1 MEKSI
6 ILSEW
11 VKKHILRIIN
21 VDSVRSGAYN
31 GPINKEEDYM
41 PYMSVK
47 EAASKYGLSERRV
60 QKLCEQN
67 RIEGA
72 ERISG
77 VWIIPSDAEKPT
89 DDRTITASETENV
102 LSLAEVCS
110 QLSVSLATG
119 RNWIKLGKLI
129 PTEMRGRSPFFSSS
143 YVLSLKKDIA
153 CGDNQA
159 LKSRRNKKY
168 VSLEKVSSKS
178 INVDEELLSLI
189 VANAA
194 IQMISERLLGQT
206 FFLIDYLEKPE
217 IIGTYTL
224 LIQDLIKNPSFA
236 KEICKENGDLFHV
249 SFQWEKNEDIL
260 GLLYISCLNI
270 GDRKATGSYYTPTT
284 IVKRLIE
291 NLKIDNNIPKLRILD
306 PCCGTGNF
314 LLQLPSEVAVE
325 DVYGNDIDR
334 LSVIIARINV
344 ALKFCLADVSIVI
357 ANITHSD
364 FLMEY
369 DKSEFDY
376 VIGNPPWG
384 YEYTNQEGVCLNFKY
399 ASARGTKTES
409 YDVFTEQALNTVRKG
424 GVVSFVLP
432 EAILNVKSHVDI
444 RKLITESTSI
454 QRLEYLGN
462 VFDGVQCPCII
473 LQLRATRETMSTVGM
488 TVSFG
493 NNSFEILQERDVN
506 AKYFSFNMTDD
517 EYSILEKIEH
527 VSPVEYLAGQAKF
540 ALGIVTGNNKEYI
553 SKIKTEENEMILKG
567 SDLLK
572 YRFVPTQNY
581 IVFKPET
588 FQQVAPVDIY
598 RSPEKLLYRFICN
611 QLVFAY
617 DDNQTLSLNSC
628 NILIPKVPGLSIK
641 YILAI
646 LNSRIAQYYFKKKY
660 NSVKILRSH
669 IEQIPIA
676 CVEMRDQEEIVS
688 MVNVL
693 LDTNNSET
701 IIDQYNKV
709 DKKISVIYGMTE
721 AEYQTIC
728 AFVDAENLFL
738 IQ

>member
-1 MEKSI
+1 MSFI
-6 ILSEW
+6 
-11 VKKHILRIIN
+11 
-21 VDSVRSGAYN
+21 
-31 GPINKEEDYM
+31 
-41 PYMSVK
+41 SVK

-60 QKLCEQN
+60 QKLCEQK

-77 VWIIPSDAEKPT
+77 VWIIPSEAEKPT
-89 DDRTITASETENV
+89 DDRGSTISEIENV

-129 PTEMRGRSPFFSSS
+129 PTGMKGRSPYFSLS
-143 YVLSLKKDIA
+143 YVSSLKKDIA
-153 CGDNQA
+153 SGKNQA

-168 VSLEKVSSKS
+168 VSGRGLYNSYVSNDCAGVRSVETTLEMVSSMS
-178 INVDEELLSLI
+178 IEVDEELLSLV

-194 IQMISERLLGQT
+194 IQMISERLFDHT
-206 FFLIDYLEKPE
+206 FFLIDYLENPE
-217 IIGTYTL
+217 IIGSYTR
-224 LIQDLIKNPSFA
+224 LIQDLIENPLSA
-236 KEICKENGDLFHV
+236 KDTCKENSDLFRIP
-249 SFQWEKNEDIL
+249 FKWEKNEDVL

-270 GDRKATGSYYTPTT
+270 GDRKATGSYYTPTEV
-284 IVKRLIE
+284 VKKLIE
-291 NLKIDNNIPKLRILD
+291 RLRIDNTNSTQKVLD

-314 LLQLPSEVAVE
+314 LLQLPDVVAVE

-334 LSVIIARINV
+334 LSVVIARINV
-344 ALKFCLADVSIVI
+344 ALKFRLNDVSVVVE
-357 ANITHSD
+357 NITHSD
-364 FLMEY
+364 YLMDY
-369 DKSEFDY
+369 STTGFDY

-384 YEYTNQEGVCLNFKY
+384 YEYTDQEGVCLNFKY
-399 ASARGTKTES
+399 TSARGTKTES
-409 YDVFTEQALNTVRKG
+409 YDVFTEHALNTARKD

-432 EAILNVKSHVDI
+432 EAILNVKSHFEI
-444 RKLITESTSI
+444 RKLITESASI
-454 QRLEYLGN
+454 QFLEYLGN
-462 VFDGVQCPCII
+462 AFDGVQCPCII
-473 LQLRATRETMSTVGM
+473 LQLRVTQEKISTVGM
-488 TVSFG
+488 TVSL
-493 NNSFEILQERDVN
+493 NDKSFDILQKREVDPE
-506 AKYFSFNMTDD
+506 YFSFTMTDE

-527 VSPVEYLAGQAKF
+527 VSPVEHLAGQARF

-553 SKIKTEENEMILKG
+553 SQIKTDENEMILKG

-588 FQQVAPVDIY
+588 FQQVAPIDFY

-617 DDNQTLSLNSC
+617 DNNQTLSLNSC
-628 NILIPKVPGLSIK
+628 NILIPEVPRMSIK

-646 LNSRIAQYYFKKKY
+646 LNSRVAQYYFKKKF

-676 CVEMRDQEEIVS
+676 CPEMGEQEEIVS

-693 LDTNNSET
+693 LEADSSEA
-701 IIDQYNKV
+701 ILKQYNEL

-721 AEYQTIC
+721 TEYQTIC